1 MELPFCSTPGCEV
14 PTLLLPRSLRSS
26 IRGAKPSAIDN
37 QEWFAQH
44 GLVQTQIDMDRV
56 IDNRFG
62 DAALARLGRYSA
74 P

>member
-1 MELPFCSTPGCEV
+1 V
-14 PTLLLPRSLRSS
+14 SLR
-26 IRGAKPSAIDN
+26 DN

-56 IDNRFG
+56 IDNRFV